1 MESEFG
7 ILIKGNK
14 NEFLRDCEKLSV
26 SSKHSRSVKNKT
38 QEPTMA
44 KDKLPPHNVEMTESK
59 REIIKDLLSE

>member
-14 NEFLRDCEKLSV
+14 DEFLRDCEKLSV
-26 SSKHSRSVKNKT
+26 NSKHSKSVKNKT

-44 KDKLPPHNVEMTESK
+44 KDKIPHTK
-59 REIIKDLLSE
+59 WK